1 MKTSS
6 LFGIAA
12 GAVMLAATPLSLHWS
27 ATPLPSVSLDKA
39 DARVGRPLTPMSV
52 AGVHRR
58 AYRRGA
64 YGYGAAGVGLGL
76 GAAALTAGAIANSA
90 YYGNSG
96 YGSPY
101 YGYSGYSSP
110 YYGNS
115 GYSSAYYGSSYPYS
129 GSYGYSG
136 YAPAAGYGGSYAYY
150 GSPGYYRPHIYRPFA
165 WRNW

>member
-12 GAVMLAATPLSLHWS
+12 GAVMLAATPVSLHWS
-27 ATPLPSVSLDKA
+27 ATPLPSVTLDKA

-64 YGYGAAGVGLGL
+64 YGYGAGWAPAVGLGV
-76 GAAALTAGAIANSA
+76 GAAALAAGAYAA
-90 YYGNSG
+90 
-96 YGSPY
+96 
-101 YGYSGYSSP
+101 SP

-115 GYSSAYYGSSYPYS
+115 AYGSGYPYS
-129 GSYGYSG
+129 GSYGYSS
-136 YAPAAGYGGSYAYY
+136 YDPNAGYGGSYAYY
-150 GSPGYYRPHIYRPFA
+150 GTPGYYHPYNRSPFV